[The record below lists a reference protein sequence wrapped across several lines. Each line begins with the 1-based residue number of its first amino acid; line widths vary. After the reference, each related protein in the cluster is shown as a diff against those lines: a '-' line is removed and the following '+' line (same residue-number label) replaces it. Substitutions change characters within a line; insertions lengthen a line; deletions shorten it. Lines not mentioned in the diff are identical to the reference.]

1 MSYKVKSLLYFT
13 CFLVAITMYYS
24 MDNNIQIEP
33 LNNNVELAEADLNDI
48 SSDKLIELEEVK

>member
-24 MDNNIQIEP
+24 MEHEIKIESVT
-33 LNNNVELAEADLNDI
+33 NSVELAEAD
-48 SSDKLIELEEVK
+48 IENFSFDRQIKLEELK